1 MSDLSQN
8 FTRLLIFTSTPCQVE
23 GRPALNWIGGTLALG
38 MQIGSEMYTNPFLVP
53 RPITMALQS
62 DSGIQAVQYAFASP
76 GESTWSLI
84 VRKTQHK
91 DMFGSLLISRDA

>member
-8 FTRLLIFTSTPCQVE
+8 FTRLLIFTSTPSQVE
-23 GRPALNWIGGTLALG
+23 GRPAIDWIGDTSALG

-53 RPITMALQS
+53 KPITMALQS
-62 DSGIQAVQYAFASP
+62 DLGLQTVQYAFASP
-76 GESTWSLI
+76 GESTRSLI

-91 DMFGSLLISRDA
+91 DMFVSPLILRDA